1 MSRPFNATSFTQGLL
16 RWARRNLREFPWRE
30 EGRSLYEVFVA
41 EFFMTQ
47 TPAQNVAAVYPHF
60 ISKFPTLSDI
70 RSASLEEIATAIE
83 PLGLQNRRARALKAI
98 ASKWDELPTAMDRLV
113 DLDRVGPYV
122 ASATL
127 CLALGQRLATVDRN
141 VRRIY
146 RRLLGKDWPTS
157 VAAQMEFATLMVP
170 RRDPGKFNM
179 ALLDFGALV
188 CKKVPL
194 CHRCFASEYCEY
206 FSARGRP
213 GRSATG
219 RPGGQARPRR
229 RETRHDV

>member
-1 MSRPFNATSFTQGLL
+1 
-16 RWARRNLREFPWRE
+16 LREFPWRE

-60 ISKFPTLSDI
+60 ISKFPTLSDV

-127 CLALGQRLATVDRN
+127 CLALGQRLGVVDRN

-157 VAAQMEFATLMVP
+157 ETAQVGFATLMVP
-170 RRDPGKFNM
+170 RRNPGKFNM
-179 ALLDFGALV
+179 ALLDFGALI

-206 FSARGRP
+206 FAAGGDRGVRLLAVP
-213 GRSATG
+213 AGKRDLG
-219 RPGGQARPRR
+219 D
-229 RETRHDV
+229 E

>member
-1 MSRPFNATSFTQGLL
+1 MTDHDLTPRISRPFKATLFTKGLL

-47 TPAQNVAAVYPHF
+47 TPAQNVAAVYPQF
-60 ISKFPTLSDI
+60 ISKFPTLSDV
-70 RSASLEEIATAIE
+70 RSATLQEIATAIE

-98 ASKWDELPTAMDRLV
+98 ASKWDELPTVMDHLV
-113 DLDRVGPYV
+113 ALDRVGPYV

-127 CLALGQRLATVDRN
+127 CLALGQRLGVVDRN

-146 RRLLGKDWPTS
+146 RRLLGEDWPTS
-157 VAAQMEFATLMVP
+157 EAAQMEFATLMVP
-170 RRDPGKFNM
+170 RRAPDKFNM
-179 ALLDFGALV
+179 ALLDFGALI

-194 CHRCFASEYCEY
+194 CHDCFASAYCAY
-206 FSARGRP
+206 FAARGRP

-219 RPGGQARPRR
+219 RPGG
-229 RETRHDV
+229 